1 MDDGRTT
8 PVVLR
13 LLRGFALSVDD
24 QLLPLS
30 WSAQRLTALLALQDR
45 PLARGYVAGTLWPD
59 TTAFKA
65 SANLR
70 SALWR
75 TQGVCRQLIDSTVQ
89 QLALAG
95 HVAVDIRAAE
105 AGAHR
110 LLDPAIACDDVLA
123 APIRLA
129 LGSDLLPDWYDDD
142 WLIVEREKFHQLRLH
157 ALEAMC
163 ARLTAAG
170 RYGEAVDAGLSAVRA
185 EPLRES
191 AHEALI
197 KAYLAAGNRWEAV
210 RQFERFRL
218 LLDDE
223 LGLEPSPELRLLIPT
238 RSTPKPTVHPRR
250 NSLVR

>member
-1 MDDGRTT
+1 MDDGSTT

-24 QLLPLS
+24 RRLPLS
-30 WSAQRLTALLALQDR
+30 WSAQRLTAFLALRDR

-70 SALWR
+70 SSLWR
-75 TQGVCRQLIDSTVQ
+75 TQGVCRQLIDSTAQ

-95 HVAVDIRAAE
+95 HVVVDIRAAE
-105 AGAHR
+105 AGAQR
-110 LLDPAIACDDVLA
+110 LLDAAVPCDDVLT
-123 APIRLA
+123 APIRSA

-170 RYGEAVDAGLSAVRA
+170 RYGEAVDAGLLAIRA

-191 AHEALI
+191 AHLALI
-197 KAYLAAGNRWEAV
+197 KAYLAAGNRWDAV

-223 LGLEPSPELRLLIPT
+223 LGLAPSPDLCLLMPAL
-238 RSTPKPTVHPRR
+238 PVPARR
-250 NSLVR
+250 AG